1 MAVSVKE
8 VHRAI
13 AGRIDALTGYREV
26 RMLPQY
32 FGRTQ
37 NTLAHLGFAVD
48 IVTSNAA
55 PERQRRPVGAMLESL
70 ARVKIAYRIRPHDV
84 VLDYGNALDKEQ
96 EVIAALMDPN
106 WGKGIECRLES
117 ITRNSPDSQE
127 YLLSEIAF
135 SVFHTISIS

>member
-13 AGRIDALTGYREV
+13 AGRIDALSGYREV

-55 PERQRRPVGAMLESL
+55 AERQRRPIGAMLESL

-96 EVIAALMDPN
+96 EVIAAL
-106 WGKGIECRLES
+106 IFS
-117 ITRNSPDSQE
+117 IDAVRF
-127 YLLSEIAF
+127 F
-135 SVFHTISIS
+135 SLTSTGFAPAASADNLYIKKPCSV